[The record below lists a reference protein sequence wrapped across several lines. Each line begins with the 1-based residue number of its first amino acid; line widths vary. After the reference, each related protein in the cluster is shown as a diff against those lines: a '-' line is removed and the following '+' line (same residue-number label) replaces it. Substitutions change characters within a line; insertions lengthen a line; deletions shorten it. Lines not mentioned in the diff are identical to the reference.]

1 MDRDGPA
8 PPPTGSA
15 GVTLRLRYAEPFDW
29 QAILEFLAYRAIPG
43 VEIVADGCY
52 WRTVEVGGRHGFVQ
66 VRPAARGS
74 ALEATMVVHDTG
86 ALPEI
91 ESSTSPPTSKPSRRT
106 CRGTRSCGG
115 SSAPG
120 QASGYQEPGMA
131 SSSRFGRSSVSR
143 SR

>member
-15 GVTLRLRYAEPFDW
+15 GVTLRLGYAEPFDW

-52 WRTVEVGGRHGFVQ
+52 WRPVVGGGRQVFAK

-74 ALEATMVVHDTG
+74 AL
-86 ALPEI
+86 
-91 ESSTSPPTSKPSRRT
+91 
-106 CRGTRSCGG
+106 
-115 SSAPG
+115 
-120 QASGYQEPGMA
+120 
-131 SSSRFGRSSVSR
+131 
-143 SR
+143 